1 MKLYE
6 LTDNFKQAERDLNEM
21 LYSGEIDEQTVT
33 DTLDGIR
40 GEIEEK
46 AKNVAMYIGN
56 IESTAKAIKEQEKAM
71 SERRKRLEAQAEGIR
86 RYLKDKMQ
94 ECEISKIECPFFT
107 MSIKKNPPKLVID
120 ESQLDRNYTEAV
132 ITYKPKKDV
141 IKQELKAGNEIQGAR
156 LEQGT
161 RLDIK

>member
-21 LYSGEIDEQTVT
+21 LYSGDIDEQTVT

>member
-21 LYSGEIDEQTVT
+21 LYSGDIDEQTVT

-141 IKQELKAGNEIQGAR
+141 IKQELKAGNEIQGAK

>member
-33 DTLDGIR
+33 DTSDGIR